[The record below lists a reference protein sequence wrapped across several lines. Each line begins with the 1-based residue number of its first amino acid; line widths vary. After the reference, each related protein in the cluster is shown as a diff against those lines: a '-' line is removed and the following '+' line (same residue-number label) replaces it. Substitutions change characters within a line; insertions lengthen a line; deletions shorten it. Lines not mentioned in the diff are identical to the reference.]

1 MKTNKF
7 SKSISAGNNVLGE
20 RATIVASQAKRA
32 QEDLIRELE
41 GKRDDLKMNIIK
53 MTDISPDNTQSLKP
67 TGLAADN
74 PKQWVADLHK
84 AKVELALIEQE
95 LKIAQATLEEWFTD
109 AEEAPI
115 A

>member
-7 SKSISAGNNVLGE
+7 TKSISAGSNVLGE
-20 RATIVASQAKRA
+20 RAAIVASQAKRA
-32 QEDLIRELE
+32 QEDLVRELE

-67 TGLAADN
+67 TGQAAEN

-84 AKVELALIEQE
+84 TQVELALLEQE
-95 LKIAQATLEEWFTD
+95 LKIANATLTEWFTD
-109 AEEAPI
+109 VEEA
-115 A
+115 AKA